1 MLWVTYS
8 RPARW
13 TSYDNAADYAA
24 APTDNASHRWASRDG
39 CHRPRAGSP
48 DRATPTGQ
56 PVTGKPYGPSPPPAA
71 PDHLGTLI
79 EQIVEAVQTG
89 NDAEVRRL
97 LARLAD
103 DVAHT
108 QALLVLRQRL
118 NDDLPP

>member
-1 MLWVTYS
+1 M
-8 RPARW
+8 
-13 TSYDNAADYAA
+13 
-24 APTDNASHRWASRDG
+24 
-39 CHRPRAGSP
+39 
-48 DRATPTGQ
+48 TGE
-56 PVTGKPYGPSPPPAA
+56 PYGPSPPPAA

-89 NDAEVRRL
+89 NDVKVRRL

-118 NDDLPP
+118 NDDLHP

>member
-1 MLWVTYS
+1 M
-8 RPARW
+8 
-13 TSYDNAADYAA
+13 
-24 APTDNASHRWASRDG
+24 
-39 CHRPRAGSP
+39 
-48 DRATPTGQ
+48 
-56 PVTGKPYGPSPPPAA
+56 PSPPPAV

-97 LARLAD
+97 LAHLAD

-118 NDDLPP
+118 NEDLHP